1 MGPFESMTHVSI
13 YTTICT
19 IVLLYITTKKDPIRI
34 AYTFVMNLIRSPRY
48 LLHFGALVLILLMN
62 NLELWVEK
70 FIHNKTDFTLI
81 FYSIEKEFVANIQH
95 FFLNDTL
102 TYVTSFFYV
111 IVFSTLMIVS
121 IALYTWNKNYQL
133 FNALC
138 YAIIINYV
146 VAMPFYLFFQ
156 VNEVWV
162 LNPNVNML
170 ISNVFPTFEQ
180 TYREMSGINN
190 CFPSLHT
197 SLSITMAV
205 IATHSGNAF
214 WKWFTRIT
222 AGIIIFSIFYLGIHW
237 FLDMGAGLILGVAAS
252 KYGLK
257 IAQGRQSF
265 KLPARVNTPMKQ
277 RSLSD

>member
-1 MGPFESMTHVSI
+1 MGPFESMTHVSV

-19 IVLLYITTKKDPIRI
+19 IVLLFIATRKDPIRI
-34 AYTFVMNLIRSPRY
+34 TIAFITSLFRSPKY
-48 LLHFGALVLILLMN
+48 LLHFLALVSILLIN
-62 NLELWVEK
+62 KLELWIEK

-81 FYSIEKEFVANIQH
+81 FYQIEKDFVANIQH

-111 IVFSTLMIVS
+111 VIFSTLMIVS
-121 IALYTWNKNYQL
+121 IALYTWEKKYQL
-133 FNALC
+133 FYALC

-156 VNEVWV
+156 VNEVWY

-180 TYREMSGINN
+180 SYREMSGLNN

-197 SLSITMAV
+197 SLSVT
-205 IATHSGNAF
+205 IAIIAARSGNVF
-214 WKWFTRIT
+214 WKWFSAIT
-222 AGIIIFSIFYLGIHW
+222 AVIIIFSIFYLGIHW
-237 FLDMGAGLILGVAAS
+237 FLDMGAGLILGITAAR
-252 KYGLK
+252 YGLQ
-257 IAQGRQSF
+257 IAEGAQTAR
-265 KLPARVNTPMKQ
+265 LPYRVNTPVRQ
-277 RSLSD
+277 RGLSD